1 MPSTAF
7 SKNKRKPIVLFSVAI
22 LGVLGISAIAYL
34 QFSRS
39 TPSSQLVN
47 SQTVAVTTKDIIVQT
62 KANGIVQAI
71 RKTNVSSKENGR
83 VIKLLTDE
91 GVRVQ
96 QNQLIARMDDRELQA
111 KVMQDKAALLK
122 SKAALQQ
129 KQNGN
134 RSQEVAKAGSE
145 VDKNKSLASETSLQL
160 KLADDRLKRKNFLY
174 KQGAISREDLDK
186 TLNEQQVAKEKF
198 KQATNTLNNAKQ
210 DLSVQRSGSRP
221 EEIAQAQAEVSQAV
235 AQLRTS
241 QLKLENSLIRAPFA
255 GVISRKFAQEGDSV
269 SPTTAASSG
278 DGATS
283 SSIVELSSGAEVEAK
298 VPEASTARIQVNQ
311 PVEIRSD
318 VYPNRVFR
326 GRVYSI
332 APKATQDSQ
341 NTNSSSGGKS
351 SGGVTSF
358 RVRINLETGQN
369 LLKLGTNVKLNF
381 INNQVKGALVVP
393 LAAVVTEKDGKTGV
407 WIPDAAGK
415 PQYQVVKLGE
425 VNGDR
430 IQIVKGLASRQRIFL
445 SPPTDRIIP
454 GVDKPQGLN

>member
-1 MPSTAF
+1 MRFLTI
-7 SKNKRKPIVLFSVAI
+7 SKIKCNRTWLTGAMIFGL
-22 LGVLGISAIAYL
+22 LGISVIFYL
-34 QFSRS
+34 KFFRAAPAQENISG
-39 TPSSQLVN
+39 
-47 SQTVAVTTKDIIVQT
+47 QTTAVTTKDITIQT
-62 KANGIVQAI
+62 KANGVVQAI
-71 RKTNVSSKENGR
+71 RKTNVSSKESGR
-83 VIKLLTDE
+83 IAKLFVDE
-91 GVRVQ
+91 GGKVQ
-96 QNQLIARMDDRELQA
+96 QNQIIARMDDQELQA
-111 KVMQDKAALLK
+111 KVAQDRAALLK

-198 KQATNTLNNAKQ
+198 KQATNTLDNAKQ

-221 EEIAQAQAEVSQAV
+221 EEIAQAQAEVDQAA

-269 SPTTAASSG
+269 SPATAASSG

-283 SSIVELSSGAEVEAK
+283 SSIVELSSGAEVEAR
-298 VPEASTARIQVNQ
+298 VPEANTARIQVNQ

-326 GRVYSI
+326 GRVHLI

-341 NTNSSSGGKS
+341 NTNSSGGKS

-369 LLKLGTNVKLNF
+369 SLKLGTNVKLNF
-381 INNQVKGALVVP
+381 INNQVKGALLVP

-430 IQIVKGLASRQRIFL
+430 IQIVKGLASGQRIFL
-445 SPPTDRIIP
+445 SPPTDRVIP